1 MITSVHKQRAI
12 TAKIGK
18 NEQQRIKDFIQGAV
32 YCFCKNCPN
41 QTFSASSLFGGEN
54 YDWSGTPLIALYDWH
69 ESVNGDPVEMAGKDL
84 GWLLLDVIIEDSR
97 IFEIIEGY
105 THQYRWIRGS

>member
-1 MITSVHKQRAI
+1 MITTVHKQRAI
-12 TAKIGK
+12 TAKIDK

-41 QTFSASSLFGGEN
+41 QPFSASSLFGGEN

-69 ESVNGDPVEMAGKDL
+69 KSCNGDPVEMAGKDL
-84 GWLLLDVIIEDSR
+84 GWLLLDVIIEDNR